1 MKYYTREVRAGEQ
14 LAYVISD
21 TSKWGSGERYF
32 RRPVPGPQ
40 GGKGGWEF
48 QMADGNT
55 QPAPDPTRR
64 WHKSLDDAKSNRPA
78 NPLAR
83 RL

>member
-1 MKYYTREVRAGEQ
+1 VRYYTREVRTGDA
-14 LAYVISD
+14 LAYVVSD

-48 QMADGNT
+48 QMADHPS
-55 QPAPDPTRR
+55 QREPDPARS
-64 WHKSLDDAKSNRPA
+64 WHKTLDAARHNRPV
-78 NPLAR
+78 NPFSVWL
-83 RL
+83 